1 MSDATPTIES
11 MFDNNDTAATLD
23 DLQALIGAGN
33 AERGF
38 HEQGD
43 RLRLHAKAYSEEF
56 PESRYRF
63 AEDNLRNYYITKL
76 ALIGTEVSEAIEELR
91 NGNGADER
99 YYSPDTDAFDSPLK
113 PEGMPSELAD
123 IVIRSFDL
131 AAEVGF
137 SLGEVIA
144 EKLAFNAL
152 RGHRHSGKA
161 V

>member
-1 MSDATPTIES
+1 MSDATPTIEG
-11 MFDNNDTAATLD
+11 MFYNNDTTATLD
-23 DLQALIGAGN
+23 DLQALIGSGN

-43 RLRLHAKAYSEEF
+43 RLRLHAEAHSEEF

-91 NGNGADER
+91 NGHAADEH
-99 YYSPDTDAFDSPLK
+99 YYSDGGK
-113 PEGMPSELAD
+113 PEGLPSELAD

-144 EKLAFNAL
+144 EKLAYNGR
-152 RGHRHSGKA
+152 RGRLHGGKA